1 MSCNYKVGKLKNFIY
16 LIKNLQYRVSG
27 YKVYIT
33 SGEVYKLDANLVTFN
48 ETESYADRF
57 KFTTTV
63 TATLNRIFN
72 DSSIRQNNYKVV
84 VEDTKGVKTKEYIIK
99 RKLMLYIH
107 GIKIKEV

>member
-16 LIKNLQYRVSG
+16 LIKNLQYRVAD

-48 ETESYADRF
+48 ETESYAGRF

-72 DSSIRQNNYKVV
+72 DSSIR
-84 VEDTKGVKTKEYIIK
+84 
-99 RKLMLYIH
+99 
-107 GIKIKEV
+107 

>member
-16 LIKNLQYRVSG
+16 LIKNLKYRVSG

-72 DSSIRQNNYKVV
+72 DSRIR
-84 VEDTKGVKTKEYIIK
+84 
-99 RKLMLYIH
+99 
-107 GIKIKEV
+107 